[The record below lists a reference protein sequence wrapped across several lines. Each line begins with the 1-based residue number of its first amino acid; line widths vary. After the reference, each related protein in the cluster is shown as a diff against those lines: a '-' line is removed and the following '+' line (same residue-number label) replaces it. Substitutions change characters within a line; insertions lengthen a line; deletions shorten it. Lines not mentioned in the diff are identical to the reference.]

1 MGLTL
6 CGRESVPH
14 KAGRIRQQPAVQ
26 WHPGCRNPVRAAQ
39 LRRKQTCNNQ
49 HGTVCMVAAIDAPEA
64 QKEKHDQPQADQG
77 PSAKHVRREEAIL
90 FQGFGWDS
98 CKVGDWWNVVK
109 SKIQDMKDAGF
120 THIWLPPPSQSVADQ
135 GYLPGQLYN
144 LDSKYG
150 NKEQLQE
157 LCKELKAAGIVPLAD
172 IVINHRCADEK
183 GEDGVYNTFR
193 DDVTHKGE
201 KVDWGKWAITCD
213 DPDFGGEGSPDTGD
227 DYGPA
232 PDLDHTNDT
241 LRSSIVDWMKWLQ
254 HDIGFEGWRFD
265 FVKGY
270 GAEFMQ
276 QYCGETVGNNAF
288 NVGEYWA
295 DLKWG
300 DDGLEYDQNEPRQT
314 LVDWLEKA
322 GGCFLFDFPTKG
334 ILAEAVRHS
343 QYWRLIDHEGRM
355 PGLAGYWPSRS
366 VTFIDNHDTGST
378 QQHWPFPGHKAEET
392 GYAYILT
399 HPGMPCIMWEHYF
412 DYGLGG
418 CIKHLVEV
426 RKRNGIDS
434 RSSLAIK
441 LAEADIY
448 VAHVSDKL
456 VVKLGSRSD
465 MPQELVPQENEGW
478 KIAATGKDFCVW
490 EKQ

>member
-366 VTFIDNHDTGST
+366 VAHSSIGLSLATKLRRRGMHTSSPTLACPASCGST
-378 QQHWPFPGHKAEET
+378 T
-392 GYAYILT
+392 L
-399 HPGMPCIMWEHYF
+399 IMAWA
-412 DYGLGG
+412 GASSTWLKSG
-418 CIKHLVEV
+418 
-426 RKRNGIDS
+426 NGTAS
-434 RSSLAIK
+434 TAVSSWLSK

-456 VVKLGSRSD
+456 VVKLALEVTL
-465 MPQELVPQENEGW
+465 PQELC
-478 KIAATGKDFCVW
+478 ATR
-490 EKQ
+490 E

>member
-1 MGLTL
+1 
-6 CGRESVPH
+6 
-14 KAGRIRQQPAVQ
+14 
-26 WHPGCRNPVRAAQ
+26 
-39 LRRKQTCNNQ
+39 
-49 HGTVCMVAAIDAPEA
+49 MVAAVDAPEA
-64 QKEKHDQPQADQG
+64 QKEKHEQPQADQG
-77 PSAKHVRREEAIL
+77 PPTKHVRREEAIL

-98 CKVGDWWNVVK
+98 CKVGDWWNIVK

-193 DDVTHKGE
+193 DDVSHKGE

-254 HDIGFEGWRFD
+254 HEIGFEGWRFD

-300 DDGLEYDQNEPRQT
+300 DDGLEYDQNDPRQT

-418 CIKHLVEV
+418 CIKHLIEV

-441 LAEADIY
+441 LAEADVY